1 MAHSPAHF
9 QGRQKPT
16 MGAIPA
22 ETRKS
27 SAGKIDTSQALAAQ
41 QKPWE
46 QRGSRFWD
54 NPIWGTSFSPIPLS
68 ECKIM

>member
-22 ETRKS
+22 ERERAVLADWHLAGIGGPTKTMGAKGFQVLRQPHMGNEFLTH
-27 SAGKIDTSQALAAQ
+27 SAF
-41 QKPWE
+41 
-46 QRGSRFWD
+46 R
-54 NPIWGTSFSPIPLS
+54 
-68 ECKIM
+68 M